1 MDIFG
6 PVDSIY
12 ADEAAEHPTQFTEAH
27 LGVTAKM
34 HHTRADGSKLHEASL
49 RERRQTKSTEPFRL
63 GRARRLCAGRQPTLA
78 RFDVIRQ
85 TTAAHQMNTR
95 RPANIS
101 SAGGAFHVIVASI
114 SAM

>member
-12 ADEAAEHPTQFTEAH
+12 ADVAAEHPTQLTEAH
-27 LGVTAKM
+27 LGVTKM
-34 HHTRADGSKLHEASL
+34 CHARADGSKLHEASL
-49 RERRQTKSTEPFRL
+49 RERRQTKSTEPFR
-63 GRARRLCAGRQPTLA
+63 RARRLCAARQSTLA

-85 TTAAHQMNTR
+85 TTAAPNEHAPPGLQIT
-95 RPANIS
+95 
-101 SAGGAFHVIVASI
+101 SAGGAFNVIVASI

>member
-12 ADEAAEHPTQFTEAH
+12 ADVAAEYPTHLTEAH

-34 HHTRADGSKLHEASL
+34 HHARADGSKLHEASL
-49 RERRQTKSTEPFRL
+49 RERRQTKSTEPFR
-63 GRARRLCAGRQPTLA
+63 RARRLCAGRQSTLA

-95 RPANIS
+95 HPGNR
-101 SAGGAFHVIVASI
+101 
-114 SAM
+114 